1 MENFK
6 SSLRVLD
13 PRLARESQVV
23 DIINEGPSSVTYQ
36 SVVCP
41 DPTSLQPSFV
51 IQPPSVLSGV
61 NRTMRLRVRGTLTV
75 TGTNLD
81 GFTLTTNRVALR
93 QFALQSCLQSLQV
106 QLNDA
111 SVSLGSLGL
120 YVAGLAQ
127 VSYTSASMASAGS
140 TFPSRPDMFTDYQD
154 EVGLPGGLFSSEG
167 DGPYGDAVVSGRCA
181 EITSIT
187 LVGTT
192 QLNIGFDVAE
202 SLIISPF
209 NYSERENKAVYGI
222 QTMTISLAYSNV
234 HRMLSLAPG
243 AGVGGAATISG
254 VTLAP
259 TNQVLECSYVTP
271 NDASLIQRPIGHVYD
286 YCQAQ
291 QYTTSVGG
299 TFTPG
304 ATISASSNSIEL
316 PVIPSKVLCYLTY
329 SQTDLADPTR
339 SLADVCL
346 PIKNASVTFGTRAGL
361 LSGAS
366 QVNLWEVSRRAGLR
380 AKYSVFAGKQAVT
393 SVAGAAQRNYSGA
406 PLIIDTAA
414 DLSLPSGDQPV
425 VPGMNYRI
433 QFQIQATFEN
443 NLLTNI
449 VNPRLVVI
457 TLTPGYITCKD
468 GMSVVQLGGVSL
480 EAARNAPVASLTLA
494 DSITQLRQTDG
505 IAGGGGAMVGGFS
518 LGDLWSGI
526 KNVGQAAI
534 GPLRTAASVA
544 APMALGLIPGVG
556 PVLAATAGPAIS
568 RMIAPQR
575 EASGCGGAMV
585 GGTSIGGAPAGGR
598 ARSKLLGGRLM
609 AREQYN

>member
-61 NRTMRLRVRGTLTV
+61 NRNMRLRVKGTLTI

-93 QFALQSCLQSLQV
+93 QFALQSIMQNLQV

-111 SVSLGSLGL
+111 TVSLGSLGL

-127 VSYTSASMASAGS
+127 VSNTSASMASAGS
-140 TFPSRPDMFTDYQD
+140 TYAARPDLFTNYLD
-154 EVGLPGGLFSSEG
+154 EVGLPGGLYSSEG

-181 EITSIT
+181 EITSIVLT
-187 LVGTT
+187 GTT
-192 QLNIGFDVAE
+192 KLDIGFDVSE

-209 NYSERENKAVYGI
+209 NYSERENKALYGI

-286 YCQAQ
+286 YCGVQ

-299 TFTPG
+299 TFAPG
-304 ATISASSNSIEL
+304 ATISASSNSIEF
-316 PVIPSKVLCYLTY
+316 PVIPSKLICYLTY
-329 SQTDLADPTR
+329 SQTDLADPTQ

-366 QVNLWEVSRRAGLR
+366 QVNLWEVSRRGGLR

-393 SVAGAAQRNYSGA
+393 SVAGAAQRNYAGA

-443 NLLTNI
+443 NLVGANI

-457 TLTPGYITCKD
+457 ALTPGYITCKD
-468 GMSVVQLGGVSL
+468 GMSVVSLGGVSL

-494 DSITQLRQTDG
+494 ESITQLRQTDG
-505 IAGGGGAMVGGFS
+505 LAGGGGAMVGGFS
-518 LGDLWSGI
+518 LGDLWD
-526 KNVGQAAI
+526 KVK
-534 GPLRTAASVA
+534 GPLQSIAPVVA
-544 APMALGLIPGVG
+544 PLALGAIPGVG
-556 PVLAATAGPAIS
+556 PMLAA
-568 RMIAPQR
+568 
-575 EASGCGGAMV
+575 ASVPLMASALGSGKGGAMV

>member
-61 NRTMRLRVRGTLTV
+61 NRNMRLRVKGTLTV

-93 QFALQSCLQSLQV
+93 QFALQSIMQNLQV

-111 SVSLGSLGL
+111 TVSLGSLGL

-127 VSYTSASMASAGS
+127 VSNTSASMASAGS

-209 NYSERENKAVYGI
+209 NYSERENKALYGI
-222 QTMTISLAYSNV
+222 QTMTISMAYANV

-259 TNQVLECSYVTP
+259 TSQALECSYVTP

-286 YCQAQ
+286 YCGVQ

-299 TFTPG
+299 TFAPG
-304 ATISASSNSIEL
+304 ATISASSNSIEF
-316 PVIPSKVLCYLTY
+316 PVIPSKLICYLTY

-449 VNPRLVVI
+449 VNPRLVVLA
-457 TLTPGYITCKD
+457 LTSGYITCKD
-468 GMSVVQLGGVSL
+468 GMSVVALGGVSL

-494 DSITQLRQTDG
+494 ENITQLRQTDG

-518 LGDLWSGI
+518 LGDLWD
-526 KNVGQAAI
+526 KVK
-534 GPLRTAASVA
+534 GPLQSIAPVVA
-544 APMALGLIPGVG
+544 PLALGAIPGVG
-556 PVLAATAGPAIS
+556 PMLAA
-568 RMIAPQR
+568 
-575 EASGCGGAMV
+575 ASVPLMASALGSGKGGAMV